1 MSGLPIVACPCCN
14 VQLPLEAWIAH
25 SSTREAFL
33 ALAELHPSL
42 RLPKTALR
50 YVGLF
55 APIKQTMRWERIAD
69 LLLEVKQMVS
79 TGRVEW
85 KAQSLPAPMDYWL
98 AGMET
103 LLAKA
108 DLRRPLANHNYL
120 KAVVAGMSDQAAGAD
135 EQRRIASGRGE
146 TPVGKTP
153 PPPGEGQGRGNPAS
167 NPDVAPSPQ
176 PSPEGGGR
184 KPKHNRE
191 AAAQALADITQKLKG
206 AK

>member
-42 RLPKTALR
+42 RLPKVTLR

-69 LLLEVKQMVS
+69 LLLEVRQMVS

-85 KAQSLPAPMDYWL
+85 KSQSLPAPLDYWM

-103 LLAKA
+103 LLAKG

-120 KAVVAGMSDQAAGAD
+120 KAVVAGMSEQAAGAA
-135 EQRRIASGRGE
+135 EEKRIAGGRGE
-146 TPVGKTP
+146 TPTGGIP
-153 PPPGEGQGRGNPAS
+153 
-167 NPDVAPSPQ
+167 PSPLY
-176 PSPEGGGR
+176 PRTGAFPKGGEK
-184 KPKHNRE
+184 KPKHNRA
-191 AAAQALADITQKLKG
+191 AAAQAIEQAKTTLKG

>member
-14 VQLPLEAWIAH
+14 VQLPLEAWIAA

-69 LLLEVKQMVS
+69 LLLEVREMVS

-85 KAQSLPAPMDYWL
+85 KHQSLAAPLDYWL

-103 LLAKA
+103 LLAKS
-108 DLRRPLANHNYL
+108 DLRRPLGSHNYL
-120 KAVVAGMSDQAAGAD
+120 KAVVAGMSEQAVAGD
-135 EQRRIASGRGE
+135 EQRRIAGGRGE
-146 TPVGKTP
+146 THSPSP
-153 PPPGEGQGRGNPAS
+153 PPAQAGE
-167 NPDVAPSPQ
+167 
-176 PSPEGGGR
+176 EK
-184 KPKHNRE
+184 KPRHNRE
-191 AAAQALADITQKLKG
+191 AAAKALAEAKTTLTTKG